1 MPSLVGSEMCI
12 RDSLRIIF
20 ACFFRNNLGC
30 ANLRKVAMRLCLGMC
45 TESSDTPMTAS
56 SPHCAAAA
64 AAAAAAVTSSV
75 TSDRRHSSISA
86 VSCSNSSSARQHAP
100 PSSSERLAV
109 ADGPSCLCLV
119 FVLSQQIVILWAY
132 YNCDT
137 STIRV
142 RFDYD
147 SATTRYEV
155 FRALAYEI
163 VYENQW

>member
-1 MPSLVGSEMCI
+1 
-12 RDSLRIIF
+12 
-20 ACFFRNNLGC
+20 
-30 ANLRKVAMRLCLGMC
+30 MRLCLVLC

-56 SPHCAAAA
+56 SPHCAAA

-119 FVLSQQIVILWAY
+119 FVLSQQIVVLVSALSRLRLKGCTEMVMAGILQGGFVAV
-132 YNCDT
+132 
-137 STIRV
+137 SPGIKFGRV
-142 RFDYD
+142 R
-147 SATTRYEV
+147 RWM
-155 FRALAYEI
+155 
-163 VYENQW
+163 Q